1 MTTFGDNVRNIRKE
15 KGMTQEELAL
25 ALGYKDRSSVNK
37 IEKNV
42 AQIPQET
49 IQRLADV
56 LGVPVAKLFAD
67 AEPVTPAIPSD
78 LMEFLPFLEKAEEWQ
93 LESVR
98 RILGMPQKKN
108 FSLYSNGQLIRSV
121 WV

>member
-98 RILGMPQKKN
+98 RILGMPQKKTLV
-108 FSLYSNGQLIRSV
+108 STVTAS
-121 WV
+121 

>member
-25 ALGYKDRSSVNK
+25 ALGYKGRSSVNK

-67 AEPVTPAIPSD
+67 AEPVTPAISSD

>member
-15 KGMTQEELAL
+15 KGMTQEELAQ

-67 AEPVTPAIPSD
+67 AEPVTPAISSD

-98 RILGMPQKKN
+98 RILGMPQKK
-108 FSLYSNGQLIRSV
+108 SLSSTQEIG
-121 WV
+121 